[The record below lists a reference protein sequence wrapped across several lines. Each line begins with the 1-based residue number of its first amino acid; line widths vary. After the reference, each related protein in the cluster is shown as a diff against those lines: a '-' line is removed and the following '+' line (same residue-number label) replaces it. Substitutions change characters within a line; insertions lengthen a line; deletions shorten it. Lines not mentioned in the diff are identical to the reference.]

1 MTFRTKVITIAVIAN
16 AMKVSVANHFHAERG
31 GHRLKASLCTDE
43 A

>member
-1 MTFRTKVITIAVIAN
+1 MTFWKKVITITVIVN

-31 GHRLKASLCTDE
+31 SHRLKASLCSDE